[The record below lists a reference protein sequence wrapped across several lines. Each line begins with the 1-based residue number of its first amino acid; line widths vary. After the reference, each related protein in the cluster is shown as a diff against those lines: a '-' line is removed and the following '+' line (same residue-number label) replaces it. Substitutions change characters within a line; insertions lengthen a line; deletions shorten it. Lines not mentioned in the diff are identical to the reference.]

1 MINCAARLDAAIEE
15 IRVEQ
20 KQQQQ
25 CSRAAS
31 RFNFLFESPLFFESM
46 QKKIGETADL
56 KNLVV
61 YGDSYGP
68 YPRVVRVFLIA
79 YLGITCPLQEEDEC
93 VNVAQE
99 PEIKVTVVEEELGP
113 AAKKAKTETKAFTW
127 TIENLPRYVAT
138 YSDLKKYQNGMH
150 HFYIY
155 KPDEH
160 GNIWGRHDSP
170 DKTFQC
176 QGEIMYYR
184 DKHGGFR
191 LGRQVPHT
199 CAQVQQKKKT

>member
-1 MINCAARLDAAIEE
+1 MIHCAARLDAAIEE
-15 IRVEQ
+15 IRLEQ
-20 KQQQQ
+20 KLQQQR
-25 CSRAAS
+25 SRAAS
-31 RFNFLFESPLFFESM
+31 RLNFLFQSHNWFESM
-46 QKKIGETADL
+46 QKKISETADL
-56 KNLVV
+56 KDFVV
-61 YGDSYGP
+61 YGDSQGT

-79 YLGITCPLQEEDEC
+79 YLSITCNLQEENEC
-93 VNVAQE
+93 VDVSQE
-99 PEIKVTVVEEELGP
+99 PKVDNTMALEEP
-113 AAKKAKTETKAFTW
+113 PAKKLKTENKTTGW
-127 TIENLPRYVAT
+127 NIENLPRYVST
-138 YSDLKKYQNGMH
+138 YSDLKKYSSGMH

-170 DKTFQC
+170 DKSFEC

-199 CAQVQQKKKT
+199 CAQAQQKRKT